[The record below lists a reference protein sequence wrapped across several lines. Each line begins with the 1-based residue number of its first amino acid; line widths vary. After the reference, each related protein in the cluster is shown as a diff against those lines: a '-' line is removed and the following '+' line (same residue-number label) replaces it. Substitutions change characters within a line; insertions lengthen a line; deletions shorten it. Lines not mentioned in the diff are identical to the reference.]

1 LTPPRRERG
10 RLATGAVAALLLL
23 AACAAT
29 PSSLPPPTAPPTSQD
44 PGAAVTID
52 VLLANPATR
61 DGRPVRLTGSFI
73 GDGTTARLC
82 EVMLESYPP
91 LCGGGA
97 IRVTGEIPATTQAR
111 LTTTT
116 VPGLAKEWWGFVV
129 VTGTFHARG
138 VDGGPS
144 LDLGELILR
153 EG

>member
-1 LTPPRRERG
+1 MTPPRRERG
-10 RLATGAVAALLLL
+10 RLATSAVAALILV

-29 PSSLPPPTAPPTSQD
+29 PSSLPPSTAPTASQD
-44 PGAAVTID
+44 PGAAVTIE
-52 VLLANPATR
+52 VLLANPAAR

-73 GDGTTARLC
+73 GDGATARLC

-91 LCGGGA
+91 QCGGGV
-97 IRVTGEIPATTQAR
+97 IRVTGEIPAATLAR

-116 VPGLAKEWWGFVV
+116 EAGLAKEWWGFVV
-129 VTGTFHARG
+129 VTGTFHAHG

>member
-1 LTPPRRERG
+1 MTPPRRERG
-10 RLATGAVAALLLL
+10 RLATSAVAALLLF

-29 PSSLPPPTAPPTSQD
+29 PSSLRPPTAPTASQD

-52 VLLANPATR
+52 VLLANPAAR

-73 GDGTTARLC
+73 GDGATARLC

-91 LCGGGA
+91 QCGGGA
-97 IRVTGEIPATTQAR
+97 IRVAGEIPAATLAR

-116 VPGLAKEWWGFVV
+116 EAGLAKEWWGFVV
-129 VTGTFHARG
+129 VTGTFHAHG